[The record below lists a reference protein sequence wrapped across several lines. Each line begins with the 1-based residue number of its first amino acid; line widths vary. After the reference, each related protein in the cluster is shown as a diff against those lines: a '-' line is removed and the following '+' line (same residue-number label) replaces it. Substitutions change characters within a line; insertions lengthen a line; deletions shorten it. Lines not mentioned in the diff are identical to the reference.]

1 VIHSTVLVAVMV
13 TGVVA
18 FAVLLP
24 GWRREAAMANHPY
37 NGESAITWLTQGL
50 RVVVALMLVIGLFR
64 LLRVGVSGPSVSNNG
79 IYAGAAVAAKNAGAT
94 APVDSGRP
102 ATAAAAAGPA
112 AASPASRVPSP
123 AAAGGVGSVGSTAAW
138 PPAVS
143 ATGTAN
149 AGLTTGVPQSA
160 DGLPANT
167 LHAPRAGTYRYRMDG
182 KGVVSGTVSAAVN
195 VSAGTSQE
203 AETIPTAGGT
213 ELDTVGWSSQG
224 RTVSRTVFPDGS
236 VCNWATPLLSLK
248 LPLAVGATWSQTS
261 SCQIRFADGSSGTL
275 QDTEQVKVDDS
286 TQATVGGLSVP
297 VWAIERH
304 HQLSQKSARGSMVTE
319 TQGQELFAPSA
330 GLTVYRVF
338 RATRPDP
345 DGQVGTVTTTTEL
358 LSATPG

>member
-1 VIHSTVLVAVMV
+1 
-13 TGVVA
+13 
-18 FAVLLP
+18 
-24 GWRREAAMANHPY
+24 
-37 NGESAITWLTQGL
+37 
-50 RVVVALMLVIGLFR
+50 
-64 LLRVGVSGPSVSNNG
+64 
-79 IYAGAAVAAKNAGAT
+79 
-94 APVDSGRP
+94 
-102 ATAAAAAGPA
+102 
-112 AASPASRVPSP
+112 
-123 AAAGGVGSVGSTAAW
+123 
-138 PPAVS
+138 
-143 ATGTAN
+143 
-149 AGLTTGVPQSA
+149 
-160 DGLPANT
+160 
-167 LHAPRAGTYRYRMDG
+167 
-182 KGVVSGTVSAAVN
+182 
-195 VSAGTSQE
+195 
-203 AETIPTAGGT
+203 
-213 ELDTVGWSSQG
+213 
-224 RTVSRTVFPDGS
+224 

-248 LPLAVGATWSQTS
+248 LPLAVGTTWSQTS